1 MCVCVCVCVGG
12 IMFRDYGLQQ
22 GPNSGMQPAG
32 DKNFYLWLTVE
43 KMRAFATFTMKYLQ
57 RSD

>member
-1 MCVCVCVCVGG
+1 MCVCVCVYGGG

-43 KMRAFATFTMKYLQ
+43 RMRAFAT
-57 RSD
+57 